1 MNIKKITAAVCAVAM
16 VASMAACEKNND
28 NEAVTVAEVTT
39 TTAAVAELSPEE
51 QTHYDMVQR
60 SFVQFGNTHR
70 IEAKLAQA
78 ERGEETTV
86 AYIGGSITEGIG
98 GSPETC
104 YAKLSYNYIAENYG
118 TGDNVKYVNA
128 GISGTPSILGNIRAE
143 RDVLDQ
149 NADIVFIEF
158 AVNDGGE
165 QLYKESFESLVRT
178 ILMHENEPAV
188 ILLFTVTESGHTCQ
202 EHMKQIGEYYE
213 LPMISV
219 PDAIQPEFEAG
230 RMVWDDYSDDASHPN
245 TKGHALVAGFI
256 SNWFEQLKMRDAVEA
271 EYKMKPIGKFGNAY
285 DNAFMAEADYDN
297 SNENL
302 AISETGSFTLDGR
315 SIAGFKKGAWVYTGE
330 GTDPLKM
337 NIRGNSFF
345 FVCKRNNSASMG
357 KFEVYING
365 AKAATIDTNQK
376 DGWGDPWAF
385 QVIKWQSE
393 KDMEVEIVPTAD
405 SAGKTIEIY
414 AIACT
419 QNSSF

>member
-1 MNIKKITAAVCAVAM
+1 MNIKTITAAVCAVAIA
-16 VASMAACEKNND
+16 ASMSACEKNN
-28 NEAVTVAEVTT
+28 EVEVVSET
-39 TTAAVAELSPEE
+39 TTATTITLSPEE
-51 QTHYDMVQR
+51 QIHYDMLQR

-70 IEAKLAQA
+70 IEAKLAKA
-78 ERGEETTV
+78 VSGEETTV

-98 GSPETC
+98 GTPESC

-118 TGDNVKYVNA
+118 TGDNVKYINA
-128 GISGTPSILGNIRAE
+128 GISGTPSILGNLRVE
-143 RDVLDQ
+143 RDVLAE

-178 ILMHENEPAV
+178 ILMQENEPAV
-188 ILLFTVTESGHTCQ
+188 ILLFTVTENGHTCQ

-219 PDAIQPEFEAG
+219 PDAIQPEFDAG
-230 RMVWDDYSDDASHPN
+230 RMSWDDYSDDGSHPN
-245 TKGHALVAGFI
+245 TEGHALVAEFI
-256 SNWFEQLKMRDAVEA
+256 SNWFEQLKMRDAVEG
-271 EYKMKPIGKFGNAY
+271 EYKIKPIGKFGNAY
-285 DNAFMAEADYDN
+285 DKAFMAEADYDN

-302 AISETGSFTLDGR
+302 IIGETGSFVLDGR
-315 SIAGFKKGAWVYTGE
+315 SIAGFTKGAWIYSGE

-337 NIRGNSFF
+337 NIKGNSFF
-345 FVCKRNNSASMG
+345 LVCKRNNNASMG

-385 QVIKWQSE
+385 QVIKWQSV

>member
-1 MNIKKITAAVCAVAM
+1 MNIKKITAAVCAA
-16 VASMAACEKNND
+16 AMAATLSACDKGND
-28 NEAVTVAEVTT
+28 TENATETTATTVA
-39 TTAAVAELSPEE
+39 LSPEE
-51 QTHYDMVQR
+51 QIHYDMVQR

-70 IEAKLAQA
+70 IETKLAEA
-78 ERGEETTV
+78 ASGEETTV
-86 AYIGGSITEGIG
+86 AYIGGSITYGEGG
-98 GSPETC
+98 GTEGC

-128 GISGTPSILGNIRAE
+128 GVSGTPSILGNLRVE
-143 RDVLDQ
+143 KDVLVH
-149 NADIVFIEF
+149 NPDIVFVEF

-165 QLYKESFESLVRT
+165 QIYKESFESLVRT
-178 ILMHENEPAV
+178 ILSHENQPAV
-188 ILLFTVTESGHTCQ
+188 ILLFTVTENGHTCQ

-219 PDAIQPEFEAG
+219 PDAIQPEFEAE
-230 RMVWDDYSDDASHPN
+230 RMTWDDYSDDGSHPN
-245 TKGHALVAGFI
+245 TEGHKLVTEFI

-285 DNAFMAEADYDN
+285 DNAFLAEIDYDN

-302 AISETGSFTLDGR
+302 TIGETGSFSLESK
-315 SIAGFKKGAWVYTGE
+315 SIADFTKGAWVYSGE

-337 NIRGNSFF
+337 NVRGNSLFL
-345 FVCKRNNSASMG
+345 VCRRHSSSDMG

-365 AKAATIDTNQK
+365 AKATTIDTKQS

-385 QVIKWQSE
+385 QVIKWQSV

>member
-1 MNIKKITAAVCAVAM
+1 MNIKTITAAVCAVAIA
-16 VASMAACEKNND
+16 ASMSACKKNN
-28 NEAVTVAEVTT
+28 EVEVVSET
-39 TTAAVAELSPEE
+39 TTATTITLSPEE
-51 QTHYDMVQR
+51 QIHYDMLQR

-70 IEAKLAQA
+70 IEAKLAKA
-78 ERGEETTV
+78 VSGEETTI

-98 GSPETC
+98 GTPESC

-118 TGDNVKYVNA
+118 TGDNVKYINA
-128 GISGTPSILGNIRAE
+128 GISGTPSILGNLRVE
-143 RDVLDQ
+143 RDVLAE

-178 ILMHENEPAV
+178 ILMQENEPAV
-188 ILLFTVTESGHTCQ
+188 ILLFTVTENGHTCQ

-219 PDAIQPEFEAG
+219 PDAIHPEFDAG
-230 RMVWDDYSDDASHPN
+230 RMTWDDYSDDGSHPN
-245 TKGHALVAGFI
+245 TEGHALVAEFI
-256 SNWFEQLKMRDAVEA
+256 SNWFEQLKMRDAVEG
-271 EYKMKPIGKFGNAY
+271 EYKIKPIGKFGNAY
-285 DNAFMAEADYDN
+285 DKAFMAEADYDN

-302 AISETGSFTLDGR
+302 IIGETGSFVLDGR
-315 SIAGFKKGAWVYTGE
+315 SIAGFTKGAWIYSGE

-337 NIRGNSFF
+337 NIKGNSFF
-345 FVCKRNNSASMG
+345 LVCKRNNNASMG

-385 QVIKWQSE
+385 QVIKWQSV

>member
-1 MNIKKITAAVCAVAM
+1 MNMKKLTVVACAVAM
-16 VASMAACEKNND
+16 AASISACDKNSST
-28 NEAVTVAEVTT
+28 ETVTETT
-39 TTAAVAELSPEE
+39 VTTAALSPEE
-51 QTHYDMVQR
+51 QIHYDMVQR

-70 IEAKLAQA
+70 IEKKLAEA
-78 ERGEETTV
+78 AGGEETTV

-98 GSPETC
+98 GGAEGC
-104 YAKLSYNYIAENYG
+104 YAKLSCNYIAENYG

-128 GISGTPSILGNIRAE
+128 GISGTPSILGNLRVD
-143 RDVLDQ
+143 RDVLAE

-158 AVNDGGE
+158 AVNDGSE
-165 QLYKESFESLVRT
+165 NIYKESFESLVRT

-188 ILLFTVTESGHTCQ
+188 ILLFMVTENGHTCQ

-230 RMVWDDYSDDASHPN
+230 RMVWDDYSDDGSHPN
-245 TKGHALVAGFI
+245 ESGHMLVAEFI

-271 EYKMKPIGKFGNAY
+271 EYQVKPIGKFGNAY

-302 AISETGSFTLDGR
+302 TIGDTGSFTLDGR
-315 SIAGFKKGAWVYTGE
+315 GIAGFAKGAWIYNGE

-337 NIRGNSFF
+337 SITGNSFF
-345 FVCKRNNSASMG
+345 LVCKRHNNTSMG

-365 AKAATIDTNQK
+365 KRIATIDTNQK

-385 QVIKWQSE
+385 QVIKWQSV

-405 SAGKTIEIY
+405 SAGKEIEIY

-419 QNSSF
+419 QNSEFEF

>member
-1 MNIKKITAAVCAVAM
+1 MNINKLTAVACAVAM
-16 VASMAACEKNND
+16 TASMSACEKNKT
-28 NEAVTVAEVTT
+28 ETASETTET
-39 TTAAVAELSPEE
+39 TTAITVALSPEE
-51 QTHYDMVQR
+51 QIHYDMVQR

-78 ERGEETTV
+78 SSGEETTV

-98 GSPETC
+98 GTPETC

-128 GISGTPSILGNIRAE
+128 GISGTPSILGNLRVE
-143 RDVLDQ
+143 RDVLAH

-165 QLYKESFESLVRT
+165 HLYKESFESLVRT
-178 ILMHENEPAV
+178 ILAQENEPAV
-188 ILLFTVTESGHTCQ
+188 ILLFTVTEDGHTCQ

-245 TKGHALVAGFI
+245 TEGHALVAEFV
-256 SNWFEQLKMRDAVEA
+256 SNWFEQLKMRDAVEG

-302 AISETGSFTLDGR
+302 AIGETGSFTLDGR
-315 SIAGFKKGAWVYTGE
+315 SIAGFTKGAWVYTGE

-337 NIRGNSFF
+337 NIKGNSFF
-345 FVCKRNNSASMG
+345 FICKRHNNASMG

-385 QVIKWQSE
+385 QVIKWQSV

>member
-1 MNIKKITAAVCAVAM
+1 MNIKKITAVACAIV
-16 VASMAACEKNND
+16 MAAGMTACEKENKT
-28 NEAVTVAEVTT
+28 AVTETTVTT
-39 TTAAVAELSPEE
+39 VELSPEE
-51 QTHYDMVQR
+51 QIHYDMVQR

-70 IEAKLAQA
+70 IEAKLAKA
-78 ERGEETTV
+78 AGGEETTI

-98 GSPETC
+98 GTPETC
-104 YAKLSYNYIAENYG
+104 YAKLSCNYIAENFG

-143 RDVLDQ
+143 RDVLDK

-158 AVNDGGE
+158 AVNDGGD

-178 ILMHENEPAV
+178 ILSSENEPAV
-188 ILLFTVTESGHTCQ
+188 ILLFTVTEDGHTCQ

-230 RMVWDDYSDDASHPN
+230 RMVWDDYSDDSSHPN
-245 TKGHALVAGFI
+245 ENGHALVAEFI
-256 SNWFEQLKMRDAVEA
+256 SNWFEQLKARDAVEA

-302 AISETGSFTLDGR
+302 TIGETGSFNLESR
-315 SIAGFKKGAWVYTGE
+315 SIAGFPNGAWVYSGE
-330 GTDPLKM
+330 GAEPLKM
-337 NIRGNSFF
+337 NIKGNSFF
-345 FVCKRNNSASMG
+345 LVCRRQNSASMG

-365 AKAATIDTNQK
+365 AKATTIDTNQS

-385 QVIKWQSE
+385 QAIKWQSV

-414 AIACT
+414 AVACT